1 MNKLSQEIS
10 TLLSLLRS
18 GETSLAILRLEEL
31 KSELDAS
38 IEGSNTQTVLVLDDN
53 IELLKLMDD
62 YLQALG
68 YHTLLCA
75 SLQVAREV
83 IASYRAANKSI
94 SYALLDI
101 MVRTELGHKLVPDL
115 LNDFPNIKIIFI
127 SGHAPE
133 QQLMSVGLPSV
144 IGILQKPFGLK
155 DLKSVLT

>member
-1 MNKLSQEIS
+1 
-10 TLLSLLRS
+10 
-18 GETSLAILRLEEL
+18 
-31 KSELDAS
+31 
-38 IEGSNTQTVLVLDDN
+38 
-53 IELLKLMDD
+53 
-62 YLQALG
+62 
-68 YHTLLCA
+68 
-75 SLQVAREV
+75 
-83 IASYRAANKSI
+83 
-94 SYALLDI
+94 